1 MRRGNIIMTGSVTYG
16 GYIFILKSRVAVGG
30 MVDSC
35 HVLYALS
42 KF

>member
-1 MRRGNIIMTGSVTYG
+1 MTGSVTYG
-16 GYIFILKSRVAVGG
+16 GCIFILQSRVALGG

-35 HVLYALS
+35 HVLYVLS